1 MGLPALLLDTTRP
14 WASWDRPLLWCEAG
28 TRRRWSCRCCS
39 STGRDHGRRGID
51 RCSAAKRADG
61 GDGAAGDAARRD
73 AAMGVL
79 GSTAALARG
88 GQAAAMELPV
98 MQLDTPRPWASRID
112 RRSAARRAGGGDGA
126 AGDAAR
132 RDAAM
137 DVVESTAALLRGEQ
151 AAAMELPVMQL
162 DTSRPW
168 ASRIDPCSGARRA
181 GGGDG
186 AAGDAAR
193 RDAAMGVLGPTAA
206 LLRGERAEAMALP
219 VMQLDAARPCASWD
233 RPLLCCEASRRR
245 RGSCR

>member
-1 MGLPALLLDTTRP
+1 MQLDTTRP
-14 WASWDRPLLWCEAG
+14 WASRDRPPLYCEASRRG
-28 TRRRWSCRCCS
+28 DGAAGDAARHVAAVGVKDRPPLCCEASRRRRWGCRRCCS
-39 STGRDHGRRGID
+39 TRRGHGRRGID
-51 RCSAAKRADG
+51 RCSGARRARG
-61 GDGAAGDAARRD
+61 GDGAAGAAARRD
-73 AAMGVL
+73 ATMGVV
-79 GSTAALARG
+79 GSTAALL
-88 GQAAAMELPV
+88 QSE
-98 MQLDTPRPWASRID
+98 Q
-112 RRSAARRAGGGDGA
+112 
-126 AGDAAR
+126 
-132 RDAAM
+132 
-137 DVVESTAALLRGEQ
+137 TAATELL
-151 AAAMELPVMQL
+151 VMRL
-162 DTSRPW
+162 DATRPW

>member
-1 MGLPALLLDTTRP
+1 
-14 WASWDRPLLWCEAG
+14 
-28 TRRRWSCRCCS
+28 
-39 STGRDHGRRGID
+39 
-51 RCSAAKRADG
+51 
-61 GDGAAGDAARRD
+61 
-73 AAMGVL
+73 MGVL

-162 DTSRPW
+162 DTTRPP
-168 ASRIDPCSGARRA
+168 ADPRARTPAPAAGALPAIARRA
-181 GGGDG
+181 CSDVSCDVRASDTCTDCSDG
-186 AAGDAAR
+186 STWTMRVRAPPRAR
-193 RDAAMGVLGPTAA
+193 RPSTASWTLTRSAA
-206 LLRGERAEAMALP
+206 LQHRELRRLSVRLVHRLP
-219 VMQLDAARPCASWD
+219 RRLHLEPRGRVRLWVPSD
-233 RPLLCCEASRRR
+233 RVRR
-245 RGSCR
+245 RGY

>member
-1 MGLPALLLDTTRP
+1 MELPVMQPDTSRP
-14 WASWDRPLLWCEAG
+14 WASR
-28 TRRRWSCRCCS
+28 
-39 STGRDHGRRGID
+39 ID
-51 RCSAAKRADG
+51 RRSAARRAGG
-61 GDGAAGDAARRD
+61 GDGAAGAAARHD
-73 AAMGVL
+73 AAMGVV
-79 GSTAALARG
+79 GSTAALVRG
-88 GQAAAMELPV
+88 GHAAAMELPV
-98 MQLDTPRPWASRID
+98 LQLDTPRPWASRID